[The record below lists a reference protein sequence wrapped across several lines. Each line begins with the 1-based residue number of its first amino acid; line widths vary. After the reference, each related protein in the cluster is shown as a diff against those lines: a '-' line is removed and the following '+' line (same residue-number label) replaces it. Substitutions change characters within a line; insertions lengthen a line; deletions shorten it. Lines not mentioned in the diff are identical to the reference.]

1 MISNVVKLPALTLLA
16 TIGFLVL
23 FQSDPVGSYQ
33 HHRWRHRERSSSDS
47 DFWSLCS
54 RCPPGFGVAHR
65 CTLVHDTVCHSCP
78 KGFYAP
84 GHSRK
89 HACWP
94 CSSCGEGLYEVHRCT
109 VSRDTVC
116 EPCVSRRRP
125 ERSGKCSV
133 FLLQLQQQQE
143 HRHQEEVNED
153 EEDEDDDE
161 EEDDANAGSVP
172 STTQRSSTLSDV
184 DGPLRLPENNASEDL
199 SLLGLYRS
207 ETNDEEVAVGVA
219 QLAAFQV
226 VLIFTA
232 VAAILALTC
241 RLRVFSSHEPTRLKL
256 AENHREDGVALIEHL
271 TAVS

>member
-1 MISNVVKLPALTLLA
+1 MNIKLKLNSN
-16 TIGFLVL
+16 
-23 FQSDPVGSYQ
+23 QSNQIDLNNNNNF
-33 HHRWRHRERSSSDS
+33 D
-47 DFWSLCS
+47 L
-54 RCPPGFGVAHR
+54 
-65 CTLVHDTVCHSCP
+65 
-78 KGFYAP
+78 
-84 GHSRK
+84 
-89 HACWP
+89 
-94 CSSCGEGLYEVHRCT
+94 GEGLYEVHRCT

-207 ETNDEEVAVGVA
+207 GIYFFSIPISSISYFLFHLLNI
-219 QLAAFQV
+219 FYFIYFIY
-226 VLIFTA
+226 LIYS
-232 VAAILALTC
+232 I
-241 RLRVFSSHEPTRLKL
+241 FS
-256 AENHREDGVALIEHL
+256 I
-271 TAVS
+271 